1 MWGNW
6 AERVGTIVLGGTVA
20 DGSNAPV
27 GGIGRLQ
34 SSVSLAKFGPSI
46 GINWETRFGSSGGNI
61 CRNSHISVNET
72 TSCCLIDG
80 ELSSLFGR

>member
-1 MWGNW
+1 MRDNW
-6 AERVGTIVLGGTVA
+6 AGRVGTNVFGGTVA
-20 DGSNAPV
+20 GGSDAPV
-27 GGIGRLQ
+27 GEIGRLQ
-34 SSVSLAKFGPSI
+34 SAISLAKFGPSI

-80 ELSSLFGR
+80 ELSSLFGC